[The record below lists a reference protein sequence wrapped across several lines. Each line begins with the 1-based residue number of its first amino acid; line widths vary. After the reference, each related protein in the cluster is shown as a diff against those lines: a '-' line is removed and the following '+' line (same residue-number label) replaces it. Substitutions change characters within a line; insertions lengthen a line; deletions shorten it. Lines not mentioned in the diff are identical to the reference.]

1 MAIQVLQQPPQIAFA
16 GDPIVVKA
24 KTTLSG
30 KTFLRIKITVNA
42 TAFAASE
49 EFPYSESYSFEVGSD
64 GVAIFNI
71 GETIKTALSRKMTF
85 DVTGKDSI
93 MQSTYAARYT
103 ITYKESYLDGMV
115 EIEEG
120 ETTSEQYNAIPGR
133 LTEFERL
140 TAASE
145 DTTEILGEGRIL
157 SRKPE
162 GDIVP
167 IGLPL
172 CIPAVSIQ
180 SDTISYSVTQGEES
194 KDYSEYT
201 RGAMVP
207 DSLHISTSSLK
218 EGELVVST
226 AFEAGKKRYAVNPGP
241 LMRHFIF
248 LNGFG
253 LMESVAAY
261 TREALEYDI
270 QSELYTLPADISYRA
285 TTRTAS
291 YAQDPSGIFSM
302 SSGFVN
308 REWAEWWLSEF
319 VVTRKAWMYENGR
332 YIPVTVIPEE
342 TNELYDRS
350 KPGLLSVNFS
360 MRYAFAG
367 STLNSFV

>member
-16 GDPIVVKA
+16 GDPIIIKA
-24 KTTLSG
+24 KTTLTG

-42 TAFAASE
+42 TAYAASE
-49 EFPYSESYSFEVGSD
+49 EFPFSENYSFEVGSD
-64 GVAIFNI
+64 GIALFNI
-71 GETIKTALSRKMTF
+71 GETIKTAISRKMAF
-85 DVTGKDSI
+85 DVNGT
-93 MQSTYAARYT
+93 QSLSQTTYAARYT

-140 TAASE
+140 TTTHA
-145 DTTEILGEGRIL
+145 DTTEVLGEGRIL

-167 IGLPL
+167 LGWML
-172 CIPAVSIQ
+172 CIPAVSTR
-180 SDTISYSVTQGEES
+180 SDTITYSVLQGEES
-194 KDYSEYT
+194 KEYSDYT
-201 RGAMVP
+201 RGTLVP
-207 DSLHISTSSLK
+207 DSLVISTSVLK
-218 EGELVVST
+218 EGEFKVNT
-226 AFEAGKKRYAVNPGP
+226 GFENGKKRYAVKANP

-261 TREALEYDI
+261 TREALEFDI
-270 QSELYTLPADISYRA
+270 QSSLYTLPSEMSYRA
-285 TTRTAS
+285 TTRTAN
-291 YAQDPSGIFSM
+291 YAQDPSGELSM
-302 SSGFVN
+302 SSGFVS
-308 REWAEWWLSEF
+308 REWAEWWLTEF
-319 VVTRKAWMYENGR
+319 VVTRKAWMYDNGR
-332 YIPVTVIPEE
+332 YIPVTIIPEE

-350 KPGLLSVNFS
+350 KPELLSVNFS
-360 MRYAFAG
+360 VRYAFSG